1 MTAMGEVHQLI
12 LPEGVD
18 EARRQAVTKHE
29 PQMAEAA
36 GLVLAEEVS
45 RRRITHAGLAMTS
58 LPHKHIR
65 TVCLGRDPEA
75 RVDLEAA
82 ACASSISAGRAAD
95 RGQRIGLG

>member
-1 MTAMGEVHQLI
+1 
-12 LPEGVD
+12 
-18 EARRQAVTKHE
+18 
-29 PQMAEAA
+29 MAEAA

-45 RRRITHAGLAMTS
+45 RRRITYAGLA
-58 LPHKHIR
+58 I
-65 TVCLGRDPEA
+65 GRDPEA